1 MPWNNQSGGNGTG
14 SPGPQGPWGRGQSG
28 GGGVR
33 PPDMEEILRRGQD
46 RLRRILSGRFTSGS
60 LTVAALALL
69 ILWLISGIYF
79 VNTDEEGVVLRFGAV
94 SALAGPGMKYHL
106 PWPIEVAY
114 TPKVT
119 SQNKI
124 NIGFQTTEAGDDT
137 TQNTDVAEESHML
150 TGDENIVDV
159 NFTVYWKIKDAPA
172 FLFNVANQEATIK
185 AVAESAMREA
195 VGEDQIERI
204 QTLDREQMQIKVREL
219 MQRTLDEYR
228 LGVMVTRVQM
238 LKADPPGEVIAA
250 YRDVQAARADQDRKR
265 NEAEAYAN
273 TIIPQARGQ
282 AAHVVQDA
290 QAYRQQVI
298 AEATGQA
305 KRFLAIYAEYRK
317 APDVTR
323 KRMYLETMSHVFAP
337 LNKVIVDDSAK
348 GVVPYFQLP
357 QMLKGV
363 QPVVVQGANPQT
375 PATGSAPET
384 VIATPPEGGSP

>member
-1 MPWNNQSGGNGTG
+1 MPWNNQSSGNGTG
-14 SPGPQGPWGRGQSG
+14 SPGPQGPWGRGSGG

-33 PPDMEEILRRGQD
+33 PPDFEEFLRRGQD
-46 RLRRILSGRFTSGS
+46 RLRGLLSGRFTSGS
-60 LTVAALALL
+60 LTVAALAVL
-69 ILWLISGIYF
+69 ILWLLSGIYF
-79 VNTDEEGVVLRFGAV
+79 VSPDEEGVVLRFGAV
-94 SALAGPGMKYHL
+94 SALADPGMKYHL

-119 SQNKI
+119 TQNKI
-124 NIGFQTTEAGDDT
+124 SIGYQTTEASDDT

-185 AVAESAMREA
+185 AVAESAMREV

-204 QTLDREQMQIKVREL
+204 QTSDREQMQIEVREL
-219 MQRTLDEYR
+219 MQKTLDGYR
-228 LGVMVTRVQM
+228 LGVIVTRVQM
-238 LKADPPGEVIAA
+238 QKADPPGEVIAA

-305 KRFLAIYAEYRK
+305 KRFLSVYAEYRK

-337 LNKVIVDDSAK
+337 MNKVIVDDSAK

-357 QMLKGV
+357 QMLRSAPAGGAPGTS
-363 QPVVVQGANPQT
+363 QQTAPGSSTETVVV
-375 PATGSAPET
+375 
-384 VIATPPEGGSP
+384 TPPEGSSP

>member
-1 MPWNNQSGGNGTG
+1 MPWNNQTGGNGTG
-14 SPGPQGPWGRGQSG
+14 SSGPQGPWGRGQSG

-33 PPDMEEILRRGQD
+33 PPDMEEFLRRGQD
-46 RLRRILSGRFTSGS
+46 RLQRILSGRFTSGS
-60 LTVAALALL
+60 LAVAALALL
-69 ILWLISGIYF
+69 VLWLISGIYF

-124 NIGFQTTEAGDDT
+124 NIGFTTTETSDDT

-185 AVAESAMREA
+185 AVAESAMREV
-195 VGEDQIERI
+195 VGEDEIERI
-204 QTLDREQMQIKVREL
+204 QTSDREQMQIEVREL
-219 MQRTLDEYR
+219 MQKTLDAYD
-228 LGVMVTRVQM
+228 LGVVITRVQM

-250 YRDVQAARADQDRKR
+250 YRDVQAARADQEGKR
-265 NEAEAYAN
+265 NEAERYAN

-282 AAHVVQDA
+282 AAHIVQDA

-305 KRFLAIYAEYRK
+305 KRFLAIYAEYKK

-323 KRMYLETMSHVFAP
+323 KRMYLETMSRVFAP
-337 LNKVIVDDSAK
+337 MNKVIVDDSAK

-357 QMLKGV
+357 QMLKGAPAGAFPSQPAPAV
-363 QPVVVQGANPQT
+363 Q
-375 PATGSAPET
+375 GSAPET
-384 VIATPPEGGSP
+384 VVATPPEGGNP

>member
-33 PPDMEEILRRGQD
+33 PPDLEEFFRRGQD
-46 RLRRILSGRFTSGS
+46 RLRGVLSGRFTSGS

-124 NIGFQTTEAGDDT
+124 NIGFQTTETSDDT

-185 AVAESAMREA
+185 AVAESAMREV

-204 QTLDREQMQIKVREL
+204 QTSDREQMQIEVREL
-219 MQRTLDEYR
+219 MQKTLDAYH
-228 LGVMVTRVQM
+228 LGVVVIRIQM
-238 LKADPPGEVIAA
+238 QKADPPGEVIAA
-250 YRDVQAARADQDRKR
+250 YRDVQAARADQERKR

-305 KRFLAIYAEYRK
+305 KRFLSVYAEYRK

-323 KRMYLETMSHVFAP
+323 KRMYLETMSRVFAP

-357 QMLKGV
+357 QMLKGTPGTAV
-363 QPVVVQGANPQT
+363 PGTAQQSPQV
-375 PATGSAPET
+375 GSPET
-384 VIATPPEGGSP
+384 VVATPPEGGNP